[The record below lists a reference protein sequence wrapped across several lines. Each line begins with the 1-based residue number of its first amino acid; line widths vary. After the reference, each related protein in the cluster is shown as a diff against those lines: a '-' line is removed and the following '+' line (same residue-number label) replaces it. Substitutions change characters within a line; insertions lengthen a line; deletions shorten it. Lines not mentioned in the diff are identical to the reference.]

1 MGMNAIE
8 LSSRIKSLGLSLPPA
23 PKPLGVYKPF
33 AISGNHLYDSGHG
46 PVLNSSELI
55 KGKAGLDLDKD
66 GAKEAARQVGLTML
80 STLVT
85 YLDPSIR
92 ITKVVKVLGMINSTP
107 DFNEHT
113 YAVNGFSE
121 LLAEVFGAES
131 GIGARSAVG
140 MMLPQ
145 NITAEVEAI
154 FEIEH

>member
-1 MGMNAIE
+1 MNTLE
-8 LSSRIKSLGLSLPPA
+8 LSNRLKSLGLNLPPA

-33 AISGNHLYDSGHG
+33 AISGNYLYVSGHG

-66 GAKEAARQVGLTML
+66 QAKEAARQVGLTLL

-85 YLDPSIR
+85 YLNPDIR

-113 YAVNGFSE
+113 YAINGFSE
-121 LLAEVFGAES
+121 LLAEVFGDEN

>member
-1 MGMNAIE
+1 MGMNTLE
-8 LSSRIKSLGLSLPPA
+8 LSNRLKSLGLNLPPA

-33 AISGNHLYDSGHG
+33 AISGNYLYVSGHG

-66 GAKEAARQVGLTML
+66 QAKEAARQVGLTLL

-85 YLDPSIR
+85 YLNPDIR

-113 YAVNGFSE
+113 YAINGFSE
-121 LLAEVFGAES
+121 LLAEVFGDEN

>member
-1 MGMNAIE
+1 
-8 LSSRIKSLGLSLPPA
+8 
-23 PKPLGVYKPF
+23 
-33 AISGNHLYDSGHG
+33 
-46 PVLNSSELI
+46 
-55 KGKAGLDLDKD
+55 
-66 GAKEAARQVGLTML
+66 ML

-85 YLDPSIR
+85 YLDPEIR

-107 DFNEHT
+107 GFNEHT